1 MIIVLTA
8 VARWRG
14 EDSMSNIEHL
24 IENGLHALS
33 NGDNFDEIMNQFPN
47 NDMLE
52 SVNMTKDELRQAVY
66 YVFYTVLEGKYS
78 EEFDTE

>member
-1 MIIVLTA
+1 
-8 VARWRG
+8 
-14 EDSMSNIEHL
+14 MSNIEHL

-33 NGDNFDEIMNQFPN
+33 NGDNFDETMNQFPN

-66 YVFYTVLEGKYS
+66 YVFYTVLEGKCPDG
-78 EEFDTE
+78 FD

>member
-1 MIIVLTA
+1 
-8 VARWRG
+8 
-14 EDSMSNIEHL
+14 MSNIEHL
-24 IENGLHALS
+24 IENGLYALS

-78 EEFDTE
+78 EEYDTE

>member
-1 MIIVLTA
+1 MITVLTA
-8 VARWRG
+8 VVRWRG

-33 NGDNFDEIMNQFPN
+33 KGHDFDETMNQFPN

-78 EEFDTE
+78 AEFD

>member
-1 MIIVLTA
+1 M
-8 VARWRG
+8 RWRG
-14 EDSMSNIEHL
+14 EDSMSDIEHL

-66 YVFYTVLEGKYS
+66 YVFILYWKENVLRN
-78 EEFDTE
+78 

>member
-1 MIIVLTA
+1 
-8 VARWRG
+8 
-14 EDSMSNIEHL
+14 MSNIEHL

-33 NGDNFDEIMNQFPN
+33 NGHDFDETMNQFPN

-52 SVNMTKDELRQAVY
+52 SVNMTKDELRQAVH

-78 EEFDTE
+78 EDFDTDM